1 VWNNT
6 PYVERIDTELGV
18 FELDGSFCKKR
29 LKAELRGMELL
40 CSIINSTPVWSF
52 NFTTGRPFLSSNDDG
67 PTILID
73 IFQCMRR
80 SLIEHDPHL
89 AIYMSREPVCI
100 LKDRNNV
107 DTPATD
113 SIVSLVLLG
122 IAGWPQ
128 NSTPATLAE
137 KAIMCYGAEQ
147 FGDLSELLPS
157 DYGEIQTALHLYEEG
172 FVHEGISVLAQM
184 ARRWYVCR
192 CWGFVKIQ
200 ETLGPILQRLEENEI
215 DNYLRHPDE
224 ESDALFLT
232 V

>member
-1 VWNNT
+1 
-6 PYVERIDTELGV
+6 
-18 FELDGSFCKKR
+18 
-29 LKAELRGMELL
+29 
-40 CSIINSTPVWSF
+40 
-52 NFTTGRPFLSSNDDG
+52 
-67 PTILID
+67 
-73 IFQCMRR
+73 
-80 SLIEHDPHL
+80 
-89 AIYMSREPVCI
+89 
-100 LKDRNNV
+100 
-107 DTPATD
+107 
-113 SIVSLVLLG
+113 
-122 IAGWPQ
+122 
-128 NSTPATLAE
+128 
-137 KAIMCYGAEQ
+137 MCYGAEQ